1 MKVQTPTRATGH
13 AGAKRRDLLSPP
25 NLIFL
30 AGFFVLM
37 AWSYVGT
44 EFSLRGLLG
53 GESAS
58 QILTYIKKLF
68 PPDLSKDFLLKT
80 GYWILETFAMSFLGT
95 ILAVLIAFSLVFLSS
110 RNLMFTGLLF
120 EMERHSPW
128 VRALRTTLYL
138 IAKATLNLLRTVPH
152 LVWALILVFAIGLG
166 PFPGMLALGIHTG
179 GVLGRLFGEVIENV
193 ETQPIEALQ
202 ATGASRLQ
210 ILFYGIL
217 PQILPEC
224 VAYTLYRWEVNIRE
238 AVILGYVGAGG
249 LGQQIQIAISLF
261 LEHRL
266 LTLIIAIYLIV
277 TAVDALSA
285 SIRSR
290 LV

>member
-1 MKVQTPTRATGH
+1 MAKTTPQAAH
-13 AGAKRRDLLSPP
+13 IALPRRQDLLSIS
-25 NLIFL
+25 NLMIL
-30 AGFFVLM
+30 GGFFALM

-44 EFSLRGLLG
+44 EFSMRGLLG
-53 GESAS
+53 GESAA
-58 QILTYIKKLF
+58 QIWTYIKRLY
-68 PPDLSKDFLLKT
+68 PPDLSQEFLLKT
-80 GYWILETFAMSFLGT
+80 GYWTIETFAMSFLGT
-95 ILAVLIAFSLVFLSS
+95 ILAVVIALALVFLSS

-120 EMERHSPW
+120 EMEGRRPW
-128 VRALRTTLYL
+128 VRAFRTGLYL
-138 IAKATLNLLRTVPH
+138 GAKSTLNLLRTVPH
-152 LVWALILVFAIGLG
+152 IVWALILVFAVGLG

-179 GVLGRLFGEVIENV
+179 GVLGRLFGEVVENV

-217 PQILPEC
+217 PQVLPEF

-249 LGQQIQIAISLF
+249 LGQQIQVAISLF

-266 LTLIIAIYLIV
+266 LTLLLALYLIV
-277 TAVDALSA
+277 TVVDYLSA
-285 SIRSR
+285 YLRNR
-290 LV
+290 LL

>member
-1 MKVQTPTRATGH
+1 MVQTPTRATGL

-30 AGFFVLM
+30 AGFLVLM

-53 GESAS
+53 GESAA
-58 QILTYIKKLF
+58 QILTYTKKLF

-120 EMERHSPW
+120 EMERHRPW

-217 PQILPEC
+217 PQVLPEC

-285 SIRSR
+285 SLRSR
-290 LV
+290 IA

>member
-1 MKVQTPTRATGH
+1 MAHTPTQAS
-13 AGAKRRDLLSPP
+13 ALAEAKRRDLLSTP

-30 AGFFVLM
+30 AGFLALIV
-37 AWSYVGT
+37 WSYVGT

-53 GESAS
+53 GESAV
-58 QILTYIKKLF
+58 QILTYTKKLF
-68 PPDLSKDFLLKT
+68 PPDLSKDFLLKA

-95 ILAVLIAFSLVFLSS
+95 ILAIVIAFGLVFFSS

-120 EMERHSPW
+120 EMERHRPW
-128 VRALRTTLYL
+128 ARALRTILYL
-138 IAKATLNLLRTVPH
+138 SAKAALNLLRTIPH

-179 GVLGRLFGEVIENV
+179 GVLGRLFGEVMENV
-193 ETQPIEALQ
+193 EIQPIEALQ

-217 PQILPEC
+217 PQVLPEC

-266 LTLIIAIYLIV
+266 LTLIFAIYLIV
-277 TAVDALSA
+277 TAVDSLSA
-285 SIRSR
+285 YLRSR
-290 LV
+290 LI

>member
-1 MKVQTPTRATGH
+1 MAEHFARVSGP
-13 AGAKRRDLLSPP
+13 AGAGGRDRLSIRT
-25 NLIFL
+25 LMIF
-30 AGFFVLM
+30 AGFLILL

-53 GESAS
+53 GESAV
-58 QILTYIKKLF
+58 QILAYVRKLF
-68 PPDLSKDFLLKT
+68 PPDLSKDFLFKT

-95 ILAVLIAFSLVFLSS
+95 ILAVLIACSLVFLSS

-120 EMERHSPW
+120 EMERRRPW
-128 VRALRTTLYL
+128 TRALRTALYV
-138 IAKATLNLLRTVPH
+138 IAKAALNLLRTVPH

-179 GVLGRLFGEVIENV
+179 GVLGRLFGEVMENV

-217 PQILPEC
+217 PQVLPEC

-266 LTLIIAIYLIV
+266 LTLILAIYLIV

-285 SIRSR
+285 YLRSR
-290 LV
+290 LA

>member
-1 MKVQTPTRATGH
+1 MAHTPTQAAGL
-13 AGAKRRDLLSPP
+13 AGAKRRDLLSTP

-30 AGFFVLM
+30 AGFLVLM

-53 GESAS
+53 GESAV
-58 QILTYIKKLF
+58 QILTYAKKLF
-68 PPDLSKDFLLKT
+68 PPDLSTDFLLKT
-80 GYWILETFAMSFLGT
+80 GYWTIETFAMSFLGT

-120 EMERHSPW
+120 EMERRRPW
-128 VRALRTTLYL
+128 VRALRTVLYL
-138 IAKATLNLLRTVPH
+138 SAKAALNLLRTVPH
-152 LVWALILVFAIGLG
+152 LVWALILVFAVGLG

-179 GVLGRLFGEVIENV
+179 GVLGRLFGEVMENI

-217 PQILPEC
+217 PQVLPEF

-266 LTLIIAIYLIV
+266 LTLILAIYLIV
-277 TAVDALSA
+277 TVVDSLSA
-285 SIRSR
+285 YLRSR
-290 LV
+290 LA

>member
-1 MKVQTPTRATGH
+1 MAETPTH
-13 AGAKRRDLLSPP
+13 AAGLAPAKRRGFLSTS
-25 NLIFL
+25 NLMIL
-30 AGFFVLM
+30 AGLLALM

-53 GESAS
+53 GESAA
-58 QILTYIKKLF
+58 QILIYVKKLF
-68 PPDLSKDFLLKT
+68 PPDLSTGFLLKT

-120 EMERHSPW
+120 EMERHRPW
-128 VRALRTTLYL
+128 VRALRTALYL
-138 IAKATLNLLRTVPH
+138 SAKALLNLLRTVPH
-152 LVWALILVFAIGLG
+152 LVWALILVFAVGLG
-166 PFPGMLALGIHTG
+166 PFPGMLALGLHTG
-179 GVLGRLFGEVIENV
+179 GVLGRLFGEVMENV
-193 ETQPIEALQ
+193 ATQPIEALQ

-210 ILFYGIL
+210 ILVYGIL
-217 PQILPEC
+217 PQVLPEC

-266 LTLIIAIYLIV
+266 FTLILAIYLIV

-285 SIRSR
+285 YLRNR
-290 LV
+290 LI

>member
-1 MKVQTPTRATGH
+1 MAARATQASVGT
-13 AGAKRRDLLSPP
+13 KERDRLYAR
-25 NLIFL
+25 NLIIL
-30 AGFFVLM
+30 AGLLALM

-53 GESAS
+53 GESAV
-58 QILTYIKKLF
+58 QILIYIRKLF
-68 PPDLSKDFLLKT
+68 PPDLSTQFLFKT
-80 GYWILETFAMSFLGT
+80 GYWTLETFAMSFLGT
-95 ILAVLIAFSLVFLSS
+95 ILAVLIACSLVFLSS
-110 RNLMFTGLLF
+110 RNMMFAGLLF
-120 EMERHSPW
+120 EMEQNRPW
-128 VRALRTTLYL
+128 ARALRTALYL
-138 IAKATLNLLRTVPH
+138 SAKATLNLLRTIPH
-152 LVWALILVFAIGLG
+152 LVWALILVFAVGLG

-179 GVLGRLFGEVIENV
+179 GVLGRLFGEVMENV
-193 ETQPIEALQ
+193 DVQSIEALQ

-217 PQILPEC
+217 PQVLPEC

-266 LTLIIAIYLIV
+266 LTLILAIYLIV

-285 SIRSR
+285 YLRSR

>member
-1 MKVQTPTRATGH
+1 M
-13 AGAKRRDLLSPP
+13 LLGG
-25 NLIFL
+25 FL
-30 AGFFVLM
+30 ALL

-53 GESAS
+53 GDSAS
-58 QILTYIKKLF
+58 QIWTYARKLF
-68 PPDLSKDFLLKT
+68 PPDLSRDFLLKT
-80 GYWILETFAMSFLGT
+80 GYWTLETFAMSFLGT
-95 ILAVLIAFSLVFLSS
+95 ILAVLIAFALVFLSS

-120 EMERHSPW
+120 EMEQGRPW
-128 VRALRTTLYL
+128 VRALRTGLYL
-138 IAKATLNLLRTVPH
+138 GAKATLNLLRTVPH
-152 LVWALILVFAIGLG
+152 IVWALILVFAVGLG

-179 GVLGRLFGEVIENV
+179 GVLGRLFGEVVENV
-193 ETQPIEALQ
+193 EIQPIEALQ

-210 ILFYGIL
+210 ILLYGIL
-217 PQILPEC
+217 PQVLPDF

-266 LTLIIAIYLIV
+266 LTLILAIYLIV
-277 TAVDALSA
+277 TIVDYLSA
-285 SIRSR
+285 YLRNR

>member
-1 MKVQTPTRATGH
+1 MAKHSAHVSGP
-13 AGAKRRDLLSPP
+13 AGASRRDRLSIRT
-25 NLIFL
+25 LMIF
-30 AGFFVLM
+30 AGFLILL
-37 AWSYVGT
+37 AWSYAGT

-53 GESAS
+53 GESAA
-58 QILTYIKKLF
+58 QILAYAKKLF

-95 ILAVLIAFSLVFLSS
+95 ILAVLIACSLVFLSS

-120 EMERHSPW
+120 EMERRRPW
-128 VRALRTTLYL
+128 ARTLRTALYF
-138 IAKATLNLLRTVPH
+138 IAKAALNLLRTVPH

-179 GVLGRLFGEVIENV
+179 GVLGRLFGEVMENV

-217 PQILPEC
+217 PQVLPEC

-266 LTLIIAIYLIV
+266 LTLILAIYLIV

-285 SIRSR
+285 YLRSR
-290 LV
+290 LA

>member
-1 MKVQTPTRATGH
+1 MTNVSMRAAHLAPPRG
-13 AGAKRRDLLSPP
+13 RDLLSAS
-25 NLIFL
+25 NLMIV
-30 AGFFVLM
+30 AGFFALIV
-37 AWSYVGT
+37 WSYVGT

-53 GESAS
+53 GDSAT
-58 QILTYIKKLF
+58 QIWNYVTKLF
-68 PPDLSKDFLLKT
+68 PPELSKDFVLKT
-80 GYWILETFAMSFLGT
+80 GYWALETFAMSFLGT
-95 ILAVLIAFSLVFLSS
+95 ILAVVIALALVFFSS
-110 RNLMFTGLLF
+110 RNLMFAGLLF
-120 EMERHSPW
+120 EMEGRRPW
-128 VRALRTTLYL
+128 VRAFRTGLYL
-138 IAKATLNLLRTVPH
+138 GAKSTLNLLRTVPH
-152 LVWALILVFAIGLG
+152 IVWALILVFAVGLG

-179 GVLGRLFGEVIENV
+179 GVLGRLFGEVVENV

-217 PQILPEC
+217 PQVLPDFTS
-224 VAYTLYRWEVNIRE
+224 YTLYRWEVNIRE

-277 TAVDALSA
+277 TVVDYLSA
-285 SIRSR
+285 SLRNR
-290 LV
+290 LL

>member
-1 MKVQTPTRATGH
+1 MTNVSMQAAHLAPPRG
-13 AGAKRRDLLSPP
+13 RDLLSAS
-25 NLIFL
+25 NLMIV
-30 AGFFVLM
+30 AGFFALIV
-37 AWSYVGT
+37 WSYVGT

-53 GESAS
+53 GESAA
-58 QILTYIKKLF
+58 QIWTYAKKLF
-68 PPDLSKDFLLKT
+68 PPDLSEEFLLKT
-80 GYWILETFAMSFLGT
+80 GYWTLETFAMSFLGT
-95 ILAVLIAFSLVFLSS
+95 ILAVIIAFALVFFSS
-110 RNLMFTGLLF
+110 RNLMFAGLLF
-120 EMERHSPW
+120 EMERSRPS
-128 VRALRTTLYL
+128 VRALRTGLYL
-138 IAKATLNLLRTVPH
+138 GAKATLNLLRTVPH
-152 LVWALILVFAIGLG
+152 IVWALILVFAVGLG

-179 GVLGRLFGEVIENV
+179 GVLGRLFGEVVENV

-202 ATGASRLQ
+202 GTGASRLQ

-217 PQILPEC
+217 PQVLPEF

-266 LTLIIAIYLIV
+266 LTLILAIYVIV
-277 TAVDALSA
+277 TLVDYLSA
-285 SIRSR
+285 YLRGR

>member
-1 MKVQTPTRATGH
+1 MAHTPTQAAGL
-13 AGAKRRDLLSPP
+13 AGAKRRDLLSTP

-30 AGFFVLM
+30 AGFLVLM

-53 GESAS
+53 GESAA
-58 QILTYIKKLF
+58 QILTYAKKLF
-68 PPDLSKDFLLKT
+68 PPDLSTDFLLKT
-80 GYWILETFAMSFLGT
+80 GYWTLETFAMSFLGT

-120 EMERHSPW
+120 EMERNRPW
-128 VRALRTTLYL
+128 VRALRTVLYL
-138 IAKATLNLLRTVPH
+138 SAKAALNLLRTVPH
-152 LVWALILVFAIGLG
+152 LVWALILVFAVGLG

-179 GVLGRLFGEVIENV
+179 GVLGRLFGEVMENV

-217 PQILPEC
+217 PQVLPEF

-266 LTLIIAIYLIV
+266 LTLILAIYLIV
-277 TAVDALSA
+277 TVVDYLSA
-285 SIRSR
+285 YLRGR
-290 LV
+290 LI

>member
-1 MKVQTPTRATGH
+1 MAHTPTQA
-13 AGAKRRDLLSPP
+13 AGLAGTKRRDLLSTP

-30 AGFFVLM
+30 AGFLVLM

-53 GESAS
+53 GESAA
-58 QILTYIKKLF
+58 QILTYAKKLF
-68 PPDLSKDFLLKT
+68 PPDLSTDFLLKT

-120 EMERHSPW
+120 EMERSRPW
-128 VRALRTTLYL
+128 VRALRTVLYL
-138 IAKATLNLLRTVPH
+138 SAKAALNLLRTVPH
-152 LVWALILVFAIGLG
+152 LVWALILVFAVGLG

-179 GVLGRLFGEVIENV
+179 GVLGRLFGEVMENV

-217 PQILPEC
+217 PQVLPEF

-266 LTLIIAIYLIV
+266 LTLILAIYLIV
-277 TAVDALSA
+277 TVVDSLSA
-285 SIRSR
+285 YLRSR
-290 LV
+290 LA

>member
-1 MKVQTPTRATGH
+1 MANIPTRA
-13 AGAKRRDLLSPP
+13 AGLASARGRDFLSTH
-25 NLIFL
+25 NLMIL
-30 AGFFVLM
+30 AGFLALM
-37 AWSYVGT
+37 AWSYAGT

-53 GESAS
+53 GESAA
-58 QILTYIKKLF
+58 QILTYAKKLF
-68 PPDLSKDFLLKT
+68 PPDLSTDFLLKT
-80 GYWILETFAMSFLGT
+80 GYWTLETFAMSFLGT

-120 EMERHSPW
+120 EMERSRPW
-128 VRALRTTLYL
+128 VRALRTALYL
-138 IAKATLNLLRTVPH
+138 SAKVALNLLRTVPH
-152 LVWALILVFAIGLG
+152 LVWALILVFAVGLG

-179 GVLGRLFGEVIENV
+179 GVLGRLFGEVMENV

-217 PQILPEC
+217 PQVLPEF

-277 TAVDALSA
+277 AVVDALSA
-285 SIRSR
+285 YLRNR
-290 LV
+290 LI

>member
-1 MKVQTPTRATGH
+1 MAHTPTQAAGL
-13 AGAKRRDLLSPP
+13 AGAKRRDLLSTP

-30 AGFFVLM
+30 AGFLVLM

-53 GESAS
+53 GESAV
-58 QILTYIKKLF
+58 QILTYAKKLF
-68 PPDLSKDFLLKT
+68 PPDLSTDFLLKT
-80 GYWILETFAMSFLGT
+80 GYWTIETFAMSFLGT

-110 RNLMFTGLLF
+110 RNLMFTRLLF
-120 EMERHSPW
+120 EMERRRPW
-128 VRALRTTLYL
+128 VRALRTVLYL
-138 IAKATLNLLRTVPH
+138 SAKAALNLLRTVPH
-152 LVWALILVFAIGLG
+152 LVWALILVFAVGLG

-179 GVLGRLFGEVIENV
+179 GVLGRLFGEVMENI

-202 ATGASRLQ
+202 ATGASRFQ
-210 ILFYGIL
+210 IPFYGIL
-217 PQILPEC
+217 PQVLPEFA
-224 VAYTLYRWEVNIRE
+224 AYTLYRWEVNIRE

-266 LTLIIAIYLIV
+266 LTLILAIYLIV
-277 TAVDALSA
+277 TVVDSLSA
-285 SIRSR
+285 YLRSR
-290 LV
+290 LA

>member
-1 MKVQTPTRATGH
+1 MAERSTQMVAQAGSRRRERLATRN
-13 AGAKRRDLLSPP
+13 LL
-25 NLIFL
+25 IL
-30 AGFFVLM
+30 AGLLILM

-44 EFSLRGLLG
+44 EFSLRSLLG
-53 GESAS
+53 GESAA
-58 QILTYIKKLF
+58 QILTYIRKLF
-68 PPDLSKDFLLKT
+68 PPDLSTEFLLKT
-80 GYWILETFAMSFLGT
+80 GYWTLETFAMSFLGT
-95 ILAVLIAFSLVFLSS
+95 ILAVLIACCLVFLSS

-120 EMERHSPW
+120 EMEQSRPW
-128 VRALRTTLYL
+128 IRALRTTLYL
-138 IAKATLNLLRTVPH
+138 GAKAALNLLRTIPH
-152 LVWALILVFAIGLG
+152 LVWALILVFAVGLG

-179 GVLGRLFGEVIENV
+179 GVLGRLFGEVMENV

-202 ATGASRLQ
+202 ATGASRPQ

-217 PQILPEC
+217 PQVLPEC

-266 LTLIIAIYLIV
+266 LTLILAIYLIV

-285 SIRSR
+285 YLRSR